1 MSSSENRYGTVTHTS
16 SPAPRND
23 RPLSSSANMFRTG
36 TVSESFPPPHNT
48 AMLRTGSP
56 AQRSNEPRTPLGSLL
71 GHQPSGLSSEAARAS
86 PTATFGQQGDWG
98 NPVFIEGKITE
109 LERAVGRVTG
119 RAESVAKESASN
131 TFSNI
136 TALATKF
143 KAEMEDKATN
153 IPVLVREDIIES
165 RKAFREEM
173 LADGKTFCKKMEAD
187 MKAAVDRNVKE
198 TLGAMSV
205 SVEQLN
211 GNVDALG
218 KDVRAL
224 KKAVQRVQPTLTGVA
239 ADLNTSLAHA
249 EQQLGHPVAH
259 QDVHDSILGAFS
271 TISTHD
277 RAAQSGPPTAND
289 ASSTPN
295 IPSAD
300 AGVAQ
305 TGAVQEGPD
314 VPTTPTI
321 PGTPSVDDTP
331 SVSGSQTSSVGQ
343 ARHYIEVM
351 RSMAKFYNLM
361 TFKKKRTYVSAH
373 CVEDSNAVTS
383 GARQAQRVI
392 TGLFGIWLTYVTSKH
407 APELGASEKSQV
419 ERVPASRFKED
430 FSLAWN

>member
-36 TVSESFPPPHNT
+36 TVSESSPPPHNT

-71 GHQPSGLSSEAARAS
+71 GHQPSGLSSEAPRAS

-98 NPVFIEGKITE
+98 NPAFIEGKITE
-109 LERAVGRVTG
+109 LERAVETVTG
-119 RAESVAKESASN
+119 RVELIAKENSASN
-131 TFSNI
+131 DFLDMS
-136 TALATKF
+136 ALTVQF
-143 KAEMEDKATN
+143 KADMDGKVAR
-153 IPVLVREDIIES
+153 IRDLIRKDIIDN
-165 RKAFREEM
+165 RKALREEI
-173 LADGKTFCKKMEAD
+173 LADRDKMEAD
-187 MKAAVDRNVKE
+187 MKAAIDRHIKE

-205 SVEQLN
+205 SMEQLN

-218 KDVRAL
+218 KDVRAV
-224 KKAVQRVQPTLTGVA
+224 KKAVQRVQPTLTGVV
-239 ADLNTSLAHA
+239 ADLNTSLAHV

-259 QDVHDSILGAFS
+259 QDVHGSILGAFS

-277 RAAQSGPPTAND
+277 RAAQSGPVQSRPDILITPTAND

-343 ARHYIEVM
+343 ARRYIEVM
-351 RSMAKFYNLM
+351 RSMAKLYNHM
-361 TFKKKRTYVSAH
+361 TFKKKRT
-373 CVEDSNAVTS
+373 
-383 GARQAQRVI
+383 
-392 TGLFGIWLTYVTSKH
+392 
-407 APELGASEKSQV
+407 
-419 ERVPASRFKED
+419 
-430 FSLAWN
+430 